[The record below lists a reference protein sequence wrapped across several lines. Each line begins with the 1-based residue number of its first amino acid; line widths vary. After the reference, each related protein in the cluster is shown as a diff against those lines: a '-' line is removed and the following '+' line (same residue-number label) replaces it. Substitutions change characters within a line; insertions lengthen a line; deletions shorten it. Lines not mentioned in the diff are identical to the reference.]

1 MNKTVVLEC
10 RSLYKRFTVG
20 NETIEVIADVTM
32 KIHAGESL
40 AIIGSSGAGKTT
52 LLTLLGGLDKPD
64 SGQVLIMGKDINE
77 TNEKK
82 RTKLRNQQLGFV
94 YQFHHLLQE
103 FSALENV
110 QIPPMMDGYSAADSA
125 EKASAMLAKVGLEHR
140 LNHKPAEL
148 SGGERQRVA
157 IARALVNHP
166 ACVLLDEP
174 TGNLDQ
180 HNSELV
186 YDLLQE
192 LNTELA
198 VSFIL
203 VTHDQNLA
211 KKMQAIARIDQ
222 GKIAVTKS

>member
-1 MNKTVVLEC
+1 MSKDIVLEC
-10 RSLYKRFTVG
+10 KSLYKSFTVG
-20 NETIEVIADVTM
+20 NETIEVIADVNLQIR
-32 KIHAGESL
+32 KGESL
-40 AIIGSSGAGKTT
+40 AIIGNSGSGKTT

-64 SGQVLIMGKDINE
+64 SGQVLIMNEDINE
-77 TNEKK
+77 ANEKK

-110 QIPPMMDGYSAADSA
+110 QIPPMMDGCRAEDAAK
-125 EKASAMLAKVGLEHR
+125 KASAILAKVGLGKR
-140 LNHKPAEL
+140 LHHKPAEL

-157 IARALVNHP
+157 IARALVNCP
-166 ACVLLDEP
+166 SCVLLDEP

-186 YDLLQE
+186 YELLRE
-192 LNTELA
+192 LNTELS

-203 VTHDQNLA
+203 VTHDQKLA
-211 KKMQAIARIDQ
+211 QKMQAIARIDQ
-222 GKIAVTKS
+222 GKITFQ